1 MHGGSRGEDDGGK
14 SEESEEEKD
23 RPGLREVIVKRSPC
37 GGESTEDAAIGFGL
51 FSCFGRAEVKTELD
65 GVDLDE
71 VEVET
76 KDGGDE
82 EEKDIAGED
91 CEECVTAN
99 SVFVDVI
106 CPFVLQK

>member
-1 MHGGSRGEDDGGK
+1 M
-14 SEESEEEKD
+14 
-23 RPGLREVIVKRSPC
+23 
-37 GGESTEDAAIGFGL
+37 
-51 FSCFGRAEVKTELD
+51 FSWFGRAEVKTKLD

-82 EEKDIAGED
+82 EEKDIAGEN

-99 SVFVDVI
+99 NVFVDVI
-106 CPFVLQK
+106 GPFVLQK